1 MEAIGK
7 EMDKSYVSYVGL
19 LAEPLALETRGDLE
33 GARVLYARVVQLP
46 RGPEGVRA
54 KASARLAGLP

>member
-1 MEAIGK
+1 
-7 EMDKSYVSYVGL
+7 MDKSYVGL
-19 LAEPLALETRGDLE
+19 LAEALALETRGDLE

-46 RGPEGVRA
+46 SVPEGVRA